1 MRRVE
6 CGAGSATRPSGRMDR
21 AWKVRGVGPRA
32 FRGRFYNILPRSS
45 FGSSTHCSVFNDRG
59 RTVKLRIDSPADA
72 RTSPRTSHCRR
83 TDEAVR
89 VAGKRGQGVKRDGVE
104 DRGVM
109 VDGVGQ

>member
-1 MRRVE
+1 MQVLRRDQVAE
-6 CGAGSATRPSGRMDR
+6 WTGHGRSGASVLEPSAAVSTTFFREAVSAP
-21 AWKVRGVGPRA
+21 PRTA
-32 FRGRFYNILPRSS
+32 AS
-45 FGSSTHCSVFNDRG
+45 FNDRG

-104 DRGVM
+104 DRGEM
-109 VDGVGQ
+109 VDGVGR